1 MEILSII
8 LFVYCIILRFLF
20 IINYKN
26 TYFRE
31 KNMKRYLFV
40 LIIGLCGTLL
50 FAQNINMSTYTRDFT
65 RTDSTFSE
73 RLKII
78 EEVRD
83 LKMTGIGDFY
93 HNALRHLLVRNA
105 DIKSKEDHTTAEKT
119 ALIIV
124 QALGAE
130 KYTAAAPQ
138 LWQTADFFDIARDH
152 NEGNTQREA
161 VIALGQADGKAF
173 IPDLVQRL
181 NQFNAE
187 RISDVE
193 ARKRIQLVVVGFV
206 NALEALK
213 DHRGFR
219 PVFDVAT
226 GGYEPGIKDI
236 AFSALQNIVDDP
248 GDLVIEIIKDYSNID
263 PSVMQDA
270 INVMRKSTKA
280 PDTSRAKV
288 AAASLEASWEYHTT
302 NRSMLTTLVMI
313 RKDAIDDIKKYGI
326 SDDSVYK
333 YLERAYV
340 TGFNNNNT
348 DFDEIMKTLS
358 VLGGAKTDQGTA
370 LLYKFLSE
378 LNERRRNGPWG
389 RKERTIFE
397 WVLDSVQLSGTQ
409 SMDVKM
415 LLSSIQRN
423 SKYTSQEQRRAGA
436 VLTALGGLS
445 GGGAS

>member
-1 MEILSII
+1 
-8 LFVYCIILRFLF
+8 
-20 IINYKN
+20 
-26 TYFRE
+26 
-31 KNMKRYLFV
+31 MKRYLFV
-40 LIIGLCGTLL
+40 LIFGLCGMLL

-73 RLKII
+73 RLKIM

-83 LKMTGIGDFY
+83 LKLTGQGEFY
-93 HNALRHLLVRNA
+93 HNALKHLLVRNA
-105 DIKSKEDHTTAEKT
+105 DIKNRADHTTAEKT

-130 KYTAAAPQ
+130 KYAPAAHE
-138 LWQTADFFDIARDH
+138 LWQTADYFDIVRDL
-152 NEGNTQREA
+152 NEGSTQREA
-161 VIALGQADGKAF
+161 VIAIGQVGGKAF
-173 IPDLVQRL
+173 VPELVQRL

-187 RISDVE
+187 RIADAETRRRV
-193 ARKRIQLVVVGFV
+193 QLVVVGFV

-213 DHRGFR
+213 DHSGFR
-219 PVFDVAT
+219 PVFNVAT

-236 AFSALQNIVDDP
+236 AFNALQNIVDDP
-248 GDLVIEIIKDYSNID
+248 GDLVIEIIKDYTSVDPNI
-263 PSVMQDA
+263 MQDA
-270 INVMRKSTKA
+270 IGVMRKSTKA

-302 NRSMLTTLVMI
+302 NKSMLTVLVMI

-348 DFDEIMKTLS
+348 DYDEIMKTLS

-370 LLYKFLSE
+370 LLFKFLSE

-423 SKYTSQEQRRAGA
+423 SKFTSQEQRRAGA

-445 GGGAS
+445 GSSGS